1 VINKIE
7 GKRVNAREDL
17 KLWTPKLRRYAH
29 ALLGPSLSANPAAD
43 DLVHST
49 LHRTLKMGAAAF
61 GSDLGFQLYRLLT
74 ELHRD
79 NLRASEY
86 LASQPPGGTPI
97 YAESPLRHGNAGQ
110 SSGAVDKIVCFEP
123 QRDRLLDAL
132 RSLKLDEKEAYLL
145 VVLEEMSYARAARIL
160 RISKT
165 ALVARLMRARAALSA
180 VDICPPKPKSH
191 RPSYL
196 HVVK

>member
-1 VINKIE
+1 M
-7 GKRVNAREDL
+7 NAREDL

-29 ALLGPSLSANPAAD
+29 ALLGPSLSANSAAD
-43 DLVHST
+43 DLVHTT

-61 GSDLGFQLYRLLT
+61 RSDLGFHLYRLLT
-74 ELHRD
+74 QLHRD
-79 NLRASEY
+79 GLRASEY
-86 LASQPPGGTPI
+86 LTSQPPCGTPI
-97 YAESPLRHGNAGQ
+97 YAESPLRHGNARQ

-145 VVLEEMSYARAARIL
+145 VVLEEMSYTQAARIL

-165 ALVARLMRARAALSA
+165 ALVARLMRARATLSA
-180 VDICPPKPKSH
+180 ADICPPKTKSY